1 MSKPNGR
8 QKRAIENL
16 AAALNECFEAAV
28 EAGENRTKGVLDE
41 ALDAQ
46 NKTLNE
52 ALDAQNRTLNEALDA
67 QNKTLDEALSAQNKT
82 LDAQNKTLDAQT
94 ETLRMVW
101 QQCGGRPDQRLP
113 IDK

>member
-52 ALDAQNRTLNEALDA
+52 ALDAQN
-67 QNKTLDEALSAQNKT
+67 KTLDEALSAQNKT

>member
-28 EAGENRTKGVLDE
+28 EAGENRTKAVLDE
-41 ALDAQ
+41 
-46 NKTLNE
+46 
-52 ALDAQNRTLNEALDA
+52 TLNEALDA
-67 QNKTLDEALSAQNKT
+67 QNKTLNKTLDEALSAQNE
-82 LDAQNKTLDAQT
+82 TLDAQT
-94 ETLRMVW
+94 ETLRMIW

-113 IDK
+113 VDK

>member
-28 EAGENRTKGVLDE
+28 EAGENRTKAVLDE

-67 QNKTLDEALSAQNKT
+67 QNKTLNKTLDEALS
-82 LDAQNKTLDAQT
+82 AQNKTLDAQT
-94 ETLRMVW
+94 ETLRMIW

>member
-41 ALDAQ
+41 TLDAQ

-52 ALDAQNRTLNEALDA
+52 ALDAQNKAL
-67 QNKTLDEALSAQNKT
+67 NKTLDEALSAQNKT
-82 LDAQNKTLDAQT
+82 LDAQT
-94 ETLRMVW
+94 ETLRMIW

-113 IDK
+113 VDK